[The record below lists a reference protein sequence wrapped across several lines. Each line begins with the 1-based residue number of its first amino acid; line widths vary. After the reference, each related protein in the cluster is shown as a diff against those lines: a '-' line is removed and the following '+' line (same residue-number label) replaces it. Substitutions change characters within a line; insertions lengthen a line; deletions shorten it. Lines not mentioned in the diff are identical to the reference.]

1 MKYMGAKTRIAK
13 EIVPIIQQVI
23 YDKNITN
30 YIEPFCGGCSI
41 VEKIACQNRTAAD
54 INPYLIGLFQHLQS
68 GGELLPAVPR
78 ELYSEVRENYK
89 KGKYPEWYV
98 GNVGFLASYNGR
110 FFDGGYAKPGYEK
123 TKHGE
128 RYRDYYREASEN
140 IKKQIPNLEDV
151 SFACEDYREITSS
164 GAAIYCDPPYANEK
178 QYANSRGFDYAEF
191 WETMRMWSHNNYVFI
206 SEMSAPDDFVCVW
219 EKSVLRSIKATDKS
233 RDTEKLYV
241 WRGGLL
247 GKDGLR

>member
-1 MKYMGAKTRIAK
+1 MADCIDRRAILDRIHEWRCK
-13 EIVPIIQQVI
+13 
-23 YDKNITN
+23 DCN
-30 YIEPFCGGCSI
+30 
-41 VEKIACQNRTAAD
+41 
-54 INPYLIGLFQHLQS
+54 
-68 GGELLPAVPR
+68 
-78 ELYSEVRENYK
+78 NYK
-89 KGKYPEWYV
+89 GVRCRACDV
-98 GNVGFLASYNGR
+98 GDILDMIEDAPAE
-110 FFDGGYAKPGYEK
+110 DTAPAA
-123 TKHGE
+123 HGD

>member
-23 YDKNITN
+23 YDKNITK
-30 YIEPFCGGCSI
+30 YIEPFCGG
-41 VEKIACQNRTAAD
+41 E
-54 INPYLIGLFQHLQS
+54 LFPTVS
-68 GGELLPAVPR
+68 R
-78 ELYSEVRENYK
+78 ELYSAVRNDYRANTGIYED
-89 KGKYPEWYV
+89 WQI

-110 FFDGGYAKPGYEK
+110 FFDGGYAQPGFEK
-123 TKHGE
+123 TKHGD

>member
-23 YDKNITN
+23 YDKNITK
-30 YIEPFCGGCSI
+30 YI
-41 VEKIACQNRTAAD
+41 
-54 INPYLIGLFQHLQS
+54 
-68 GGELLPAVPR
+68 
-78 ELYSEVRENYK
+78 
-89 KGKYPEWYV
+89 
-98 GNVGFLASYNGR
+98 
-110 FFDGGYAKPGYEK
+110 
-123 TKHGE
+123 
-128 RYRDYYREASEN
+128 
-140 IKKQIPNLEDV
+140 
-151 SFACEDYREITSS
+151 
-164 GAAIYCDPPYANEK
+164 PYANEK